1 MLDPPAAMPALL
13 VDLPVKAGSCSIDQ
27 DALATRIANWS
38 ALRPDPVRHPRVA
51 PVDPPIL
58 YGGPGSTG
66 GRLHAHADAL
76 RSGMTT
82 SPGGPHP
89 RKSVLS
95 SGLRLLPG

>member
-66 GRLHAHADAL
+66 GPAA
-76 RSGMTT
+76 RSC
-82 SPGGPHP
+82 
-89 RKSVLS
+89 
-95 SGLRLLPG
+95 